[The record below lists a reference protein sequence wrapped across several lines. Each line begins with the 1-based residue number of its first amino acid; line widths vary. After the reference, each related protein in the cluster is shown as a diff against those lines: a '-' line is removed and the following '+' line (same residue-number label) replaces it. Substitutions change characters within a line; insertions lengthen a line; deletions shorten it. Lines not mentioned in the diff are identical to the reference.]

1 MRVHF
6 CGIQASGG
14 VLCCCTKRIRINRLW
29 ESDYLWMSL
38 ERNKIFKAGDTIGWG
53 FYSFFFFFSLFFFFS
68 IHRLDKRESK
78 KKK

>member
-14 VLCCCTKRIRINRLW
+14 ILYCCTKRIRIKRLW

-38 ERNKIFKAGDTIGWG
+38 ERNRIFKAGDTIGWG
-53 FYSFFFFFSLFFFFS
+53 FNSFFFSSFLFLFDSSFGQAGGP
-68 IHRLDKRESK
+68 K
-78 KKK
+78 KKKR